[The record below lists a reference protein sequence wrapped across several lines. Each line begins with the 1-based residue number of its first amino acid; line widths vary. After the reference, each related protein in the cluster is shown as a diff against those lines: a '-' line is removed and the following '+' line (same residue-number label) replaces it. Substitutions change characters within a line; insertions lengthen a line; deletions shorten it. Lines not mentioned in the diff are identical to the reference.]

1 MQHRTALITAGSM
14 ALVLFAGAVAV
25 GANLGILNAADSRP
39 VGKLS
44 AVADVQPAGPEMVR
58 VYAGTRPLSAQP
70 QPYVI
75 KQAGTVSVSASKAGL
90 RLVDVVA
97 RPGWK
102 WSLEQTSDK
111 KLTVTFRSGART
123 YTFQAHLG
131 PDHSIVARVDKP
143 VTRVVPSTS
152 SGTVVAMSAPPATT
166 SAPAAAPGTQAGTGH
181 GDDDGGGEAD
191 D

>member
-1 MQHRTALITAGSM
+1 MQHRTALITAGSI

-44 AVADVQPAGPEMVR
+44 AVADVQAAGPETVR
-58 VYAGTRPLSAQP
+58 VYAGTRPQSAQP

-75 KQAGTVSVSASKAGL
+75 KQAGMVSVSTSKAGL

-97 RPGWK
+97 RPGWQ
-102 WSLEQTSDK
+102 WSLKQTSDK
-111 KLTVTFRSGART
+111 KLTVTFRSGAGT
-123 YTFQAHLG
+123 YMFQAHLG
-131 PDHSIVARVDKP
+131 PGHSIVARVDKP

-152 SGTVVAMSAPPATT
+152 SGTVVAISAPPATT
-166 SAPAAAPGTQAGTGH
+166 SAPAAAPSTQAGTSH
-181 GDDDGGGEAD
+181 GDDWGGEAD